1 MGSHSWVRE
10 DSKKRKGVSHVTGAP
25 AVLPLPKK
33 KKMVWSREDEARSNG
48 HNDAPADGVGVK
60 NVDDEK
66 LRKLEVLRAKIAE
79 KEKELRDDKSEFL
92 ETNIRV
98 ESEVQNEERI
108 RNERRKRL
116 DSSFAQ
122 AFESAKEAAAADIK
136 SCRQTIQFA
145 DDSEIKRILNAK
157 SDYMVLG
164 LSPGVDGATVRKR
177 YRQIAITV
185 HPDKC
190 KHPNADQ
197 AFHRIVKAYRQLS
210 KYIS

>member
-1 MGSHSWVRE
+1 MGSHSWVRD
-10 DSKKRKGVSHVTGAP
+10 DSRKRKGVSHVAGAP
-25 AVLPLPKK
+25 VVLPLPKK
-33 KKMVWSREDEARSNG
+33 KKLVWSREGDRKLNG
-48 HNDAPADGVGVK
+48 HDDAHSREVSIRM
-60 NVDDEK
+60 DDEK
-66 LRKLEVLRAKIAE
+66 LRKLKVLRAKIAE
-79 KEKELRDDKSEFL
+79 KEQELRVGKSEFL
-92 ETNIRV
+92 EENDRV
-98 ESEVQNEERI
+98 ESEMQNEERL

-116 DSSFAQ
+116 DSSFAE
-122 AFESAKEAAAADIK
+122 AFESAKEAVAADIK
-136 SCRQTIQFA
+136 ACKQTIQFA